1 MNVNRN
7 HFHEIDGSELYRH
20 RIRGCP
26 DHESF
31 LANIAETPITTRAT
45 TTHAASIP
53 YGLPFLLFRL
63 LADRTLVESQL
74 LTLEDVTVDTAAL
87 ARARGNDGVQA
98 TGLKLALDS
107 TLNLALVGVA
117 GGLLLL
123 DRLALLLLRDI
134 GLLLTATADALA
146 VVGLVPLTEGGS
158 VDLDDGRLGQGVCAD
173 QLVVGGVEGDTEHTG
188 LAGDTLGA
196 PREVAGLETES
207 TVLLVT
213 TTGADQVDALG
224 TDTGVGGLATLL
236 KSSVGGDKS
245 DTDAMVKEKHPPL
258 FTISHMPSP
267 RSGKKT
273 PVSIDERSVPLL
285 AVESA
290 LSTSGAALV
299 ARIARDTH
307 ICG

>member
-236 KSSVGGDKS
+236 KSSVGDES
-245 DTDAMVKEKHPPL
+245 DTDAVVKEKHPPL
-258 FTISHMPSP
+258 STISHMPSP
-267 RSGKKT
+267 RSGKKHQSQLMND
-273 PVSIDERSVPLL
+273 PYLFLR
-285 AVESA
+285 
-290 LSTSGAALV
+290 
-299 ARIARDTH
+299 
-307 ICG
+307 